1 MLMRLRRRAGVQNRR
16 RIRRHCRRETHVLQR
31 IRRAHSYRCDWGQ
44 CSGTPD
50 KDRYRLGRDDRV
62 DVSDTD
68 VIGDYLYT
76 DQTN

>member
-1 MLMRLRRRAGVQNRR
+1 MRLRRRTGVRNRR

-31 IRRAHSYRCDWGQ
+31 IRRAHIYRCGLGR

-50 KDRYRLGRDDRV
+50 KGRLGIDEWA

-68 VIGDYLYT
+68 GIGDYLYT
-76 DQTN
+76 D